1 MQTCSRCKTV
11 VSDEVV
17 VCPTC
22 QADLRK
28 ESTTAIALRQMQ
40 ENPRVYA
47 IHVAVSADACPAC
60 MAVEGTYLK
69 DQVPTL
75 PVEGC
80 SNPNGCKCTYQ
91 PLLTE
96 IFP

>member
-1 MQTCSRCKTV
+1 M
-11 VSDEVV
+11 VSDEIVF
-17 VCPTC
+17 CPTC
-22 QADLRK
+22 QADLRE
-28 ESTTAIALRQMQ
+28 ESVTSIALKKMR

-47 IHVAVSADACPAC
+47 IHVAVSADACPTC
-60 MAVEGTYLK
+60 MALEGTYPK
-69 DQVPTL
+69 DQVPALT
-75 PVEGC
+75 VDGC